1 MAKVFLQLYLVQAYQ
16 GFQIQSNKNN
26 ENSTDNDDNKI

>member
-16 GFQIQSNKNN
+16 GFQLQSNKNN
-26 ENSTDNDDNKI
+26 ENSTDKNDNKI

>member
-16 GFQIQSNKNN
+16 SFQLKSNKKN
-26 ENSTDNDDNKI
+26 ENSTDNDGNNI